1 MKIFSISLPIFFS
14 LFLMLILFYIPTI
27 TAESPPARCDNAST
41 FHTNLEILLSSLPWN
56 TSLHNG
62 FYTNTVGQDPDKA
75 YGLAL
80 CRGDA
85 TPDMCYGCIE
95 TAVGEILSQQ
105 CPDISSTKWDVHCM
119 IRYSLINFLGS
130 SRTQTWDYVP
140 NPNNATNPAQLEKIL
155 GNLMNNLSTRA
166 AFEPRTGMFATGEA
180 NLSSPSTLYGL
191 VQCIR
196 DITPG
201 DCYSCLG
208 DAISQ
213 LPKCC
218 VNKEGGRVRG
228 PVCIIWF
235 EISSYSFYGASTIEV
250 PAPSPAPAPA
260 PAPSAAPSTDE
271 TTRGRD
277 HNLSRIVIILIPAI
291 VIPIIF
297 LVIVTLLRIMKKKT
311 SLRKKK
317 TSTSAMDQLDGSDVL
332 LQIDFEM
339 IRVATNDFSDENKLG
354 EGGFG
359 PVYKLKA
366 DLTSMLLL
374 LFGTTCLYLTIKQA

>member
-14 LFLMLILFYIPTI
+14 LFLLLIIFCIPTI
-27 TAESPPARCDNAST
+27 TAESPPARCDNTST
-41 FHTNLEILLSSLPWN
+41 FYTNLEILLSSLSFN

-62 FYTNTVGQDPDKA
+62 FYTNTVGQDPYKA

-80 CRGDA
+80 CRGDS
-85 TPDMCYGCIE
+85 TPEVCYGCIE
-95 TAVGEILSQQ
+95 TAVGEILSQ
-105 CPDISSTKWDVHCM
+105 CPDRSSTKWYDRCM
-119 IRYSLINFLGS
+119 IRYSFINFLGS

-140 NPNNATNPAQLEKIL
+140 NPNNATNPGQFEKIL

-201 DCYSCLG
+201 ECYSCLE

-250 PAPSPAPAPA
+250 PAPSPAPAVAGSPR
-260 PAPSAAPSTDE
+260 SNNTAPSTNE
-271 TTRGRD
+271 TTRGKGIWTSTVNIPFD
-277 HNLSRIVIILIPAI
+277 RIGIPVWTNQVPRGERKLIFFFFFYRRKTG
-291 VIPIIF
+291 F
-297 LVIVTLLRIMKKKT
+297 LVQAGDPR
-311 SLRKKK
+311 
-317 TSTSAMDQLDGSDVL
+317 
-332 LQIDFEM
+332 FP
-339 IRVATNDFSDENKLG
+339 F
-354 EGGFG
+354 
-359 PVYKLKA
+359 Y
-366 DLTSMLLL
+366 
-374 LFGTTCLYLTIKQA
+374 LYI